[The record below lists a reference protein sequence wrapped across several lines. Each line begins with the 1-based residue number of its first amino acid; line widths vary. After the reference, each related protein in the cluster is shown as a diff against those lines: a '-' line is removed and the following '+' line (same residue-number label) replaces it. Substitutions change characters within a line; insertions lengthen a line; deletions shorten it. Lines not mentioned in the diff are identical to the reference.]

1 MGATAQ
7 QHAQSIGSN
16 VAAYC
21 AGADRV
27 LLNLPLTPRLV
38 ESILETQRYLKAL
51 TSPHADLGVNM
62 PGVTCDQNPNT
73 QPFVQNI
80 AGIRPVSI
88 ERGQA

>member
-27 LLNLPLTPRLV
+27 LLNLPLTPRMV
-38 ESILETQRYLKAL
+38 ESLLDTQRCLRDL
-51 TSPHADLGVNM
+51 TSPLADLGVNM
-62 PGVTCDQNPNT
+62 PGVTYDQNPNS
-73 QPFVQNI
+73 QPSVQNI
-80 AGIRPVSI
+80 ADIRPVSI
-88 ERGQA
+88 ERG